1 MNKSETIGALAGALS
16 KAQAEIRGAVKDTAN
31 PFFKSKYADLSSVWE
46 ACREPLAK
54 NGLSIVQTNRAGDG
68 RVIVETLLMHASGE
82 WISGELDMRPVKD
95 DPQGVG
101 SAITYARRYSL
112 AAMVGVAPEDDD
124 GNAASGKTRPDKVE
138 PQPDPVAKQKLE
150 AVTSLEELQSVW
162 TGLTKEQRESCTKVK
177 DTIKTKLAPK
187 AA

>member
-1 MNKSETIGALAGALS
+1 MNKSESIGALAGALS

-54 NGLSIVQTNRAGDG
+54 NGLSIVQTNRAGEG

-101 SAITYARRYSL
+101 SAITYARRYAL

-124 GNAASGKTRPDKVE
+124 GNAASGKDKPRAE
-138 PQPDPVAKQKLE
+138 PQADPVAKQKLE
-150 AVTSLEELQSVW
+150 AVTNLEELQSVW

-177 DTIKTKLAPK
+177 DTIKARLAK